1 MFRKPPRKLGIFKLP
16 YIGFNNMFQ
25 WSNSGWCG
33 NVLESSICRKS
44 LIFPMGT
51 PKPHPWVHA
60 VSLLWST
67 RIPSLVLARWERK
80 KPWWHRWFNINHL
93 IIHHQRDLSY
103 LMFDIYLMVIWD
115 LGYILQYVFKHEHL
129 DNQRRFSSNSHSE
142 WKANG
147 FGVPKGTTMSYPN
160 VRISGT
166 TFVDNDNPFVF
177 WGRRPSTSCFTRCSL
192 GPPRYTYPI
201 LDPPSGPV
209 GSGVLD
215 PHKNYPFKSP
225 WILGKV
231 YPLLI

>member
-1 MFRKPPRKLGIFKLP
+1 MFRKAPYVENPWFFPWGPPNHIHESTLWACCDRP
-16 YIGFNNMFQ
+16 GF
-25 WSNSGWCG
+25 
-33 NVLESSICRKS
+33 
-44 LIFPMGT
+44 
-51 PKPHPWVHA
+51 
-60 VSLLWST
+60 LLWSW
-67 RIPSLVLARWERK
+67 RGWERK
-80 KPWWHRWFNINHL
+80 KPWWHRWFNIKHL

-177 WGRRPSTSCFTRCSL
+177 WGTKTIYQLFYKMFTRPHHATHIQYL
-192 GPPRYTYPI
+192 I
-201 LDPPSGPV
+201 L
-209 GSGVLD
+209 LRAQ
-215 PHKNYPFKSP
+215 
-225 WILGKV
+225 
-231 YPLLI
+231 